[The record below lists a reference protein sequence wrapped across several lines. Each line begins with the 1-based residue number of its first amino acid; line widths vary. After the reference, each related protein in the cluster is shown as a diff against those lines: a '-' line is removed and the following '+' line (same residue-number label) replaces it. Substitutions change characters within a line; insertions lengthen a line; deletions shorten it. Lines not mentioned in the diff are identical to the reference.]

1 MLEIFINLKRF
12 DVPKV
17 MGGLCL
23 NEDSQAWI
31 EEIIE
36 KTITLGLGKLDDVRV
51 AYTIP
56 DALLLPAI
64 AKMKSFPAE
73 ETKNLEIGNQSV
85 YRGDVATGGNFG
97 AFTSNTPA
105 AAAANMGCTWSIIGH
120 SEERKDK
127 YEMLARFD
135 PAVATDMDKMATA
148 NKVVSEMLNEQ
159 SLCAF
164 KRGINVLF
172 CIGETAEER
181 GEGTFEEQQPR
192 IEAVLKAQLEIG
204 LKDVAAFLP
213 EQEIVLGYEPRWAI
227 GPGKTPPGAEY
238 IGFVAD
244 FTKKT
249 VKELYGFDVPVVYGG
264 GLKEENAKM
273 IGGIESIDGGL
284 VALTKFTDPIA
295 FQPEDLKIIIETY
308 LSA

>member
-1 MLEIFINLKRF
+1 MHEIFINLKRF
-12 DVPKV
+12 DVPKK

-23 NEDSQAWI
+23 TDDAQAWI
-31 EEIIE
+31 EDIIE
-36 KTITLGLGKLDDVRV
+36 QTVKLGLGKLDDVNV

-56 DALLLPAI
+56 DALVLPAI
-64 AKMKSFPAE
+64 KKLNSFPKE
-73 ETKNLEIGNQSV
+73 ERFNLSVGNQSV
-85 YRGDVATGGNFG
+85 FRQDIAPGGNFG

-127 YEMLARFD
+127 FEMLCRFE
-135 PAVATDMDKMATA
+135 PAAATDSAQMAKA
-148 NKVVSEMLNEQ
+148 NKAVSEMLNEQ
-159 SLCAF
+159 ALCAF
-164 KRGINVLF
+164 KQGINALF

-181 GEGTFEEQQPR
+181 GEGDFEEQKPR
-192 IEAVLKAQLEIG
+192 IEAVLKAQLEVG
-204 LKDVAAFLP
+204 LKGLAEFLP
-213 EQEIVLGYEPRWAI
+213 ERKVVIGYEPRWAI

-238 IGFVAD
+238 IGYVAE

-249 VKELYGFDVPVVYGG
+249 VKELYGFDIPVVYGG

>member
-1 MLEIFINLKRF
+1 MREIFVNLKRF
-12 DVPKV
+12 DVPKA

-23 NEDSQAWI
+23 TENPQVWI

-36 KTITLGLGKLDDVRV
+36 KTVNLGLGKLDGVNV
-51 AYTIP
+51 TYTIP
-56 DALLLPAI
+56 DSLVLPAI
-64 AKMKSFPAE
+64 AKLKSFPAE
-73 ETKNLEIGNQSV
+73 KTKNLAIGNQSV
-85 YRGDVATGGNFG
+85 FRQDIAPGGNFG

-105 AAAANMGCTWSIIGH
+105 AAAKNMGCSWSLIGH

-127 YEMLARFD
+127 FEMLARFEPRVTTD
-135 PAVATDMDKMATA
+135 SSLMGKANAAV
-148 NKVVSEMLNEQ
+148 SQMLNEQ
-159 SLCAF
+159 NLCAL
-164 KRGINVLF
+164 KREMNVIF

-181 GEGTFEEQQPR
+181 GEGTFEEQKPR

-204 LKDVAAFLP
+204 LKGVAEFLP
-213 EQEIVLGYEPRWAI
+213 QRKIVLGYEPRWAI

-238 IGFVAD
+238 IAYVSAFA
-244 FTKKT
+244 KQT
-249 VKELYGFDVPVVYGG
+249 VKKLYGFDIPVVYGG
-264 GLKEENAKM
+264 GLKAENAKM
-273 IGGIESIDGGL
+273 IGGIATIDGGL

>member
-1 MLEIFINLKRF
+1 MHEIFINLKRF
-12 DVPKV
+12 DVPKE

-23 NEDSQAWI
+23 TSDPQAWI
-31 EEIIE
+31 EDIVEQTV
-36 KTITLGLGKLDDVRV
+36 KLGLGKLDDVNV
-51 AYTIP
+51 GYTIP
-56 DALLLPAI
+56 DALVLPAI
-64 AKMKSFPAE
+64 KKLNSFPE
-73 ETKNLEIGNQSV
+73 EERFNLSIGNQSV
-85 YRGDVATGGNFG
+85 FRQDIAPGGNFG

-105 AAAANMGCTWSIIGH
+105 AAASNMGCTWSIIGH

-127 YEMLARFD
+127 FEMLCRYEPEA
-135 PAVATDMDKMATA
+135 ATDLDKMA
-148 NKVVSEMLNEQ
+148 KVNNAVSEMLNEQ
-159 SLCAF
+159 TVCAF
-164 KRGINVLF
+164 KQGINALF

-181 GEGTFEEQQPR
+181 GEGSFDEQKPR
-192 IEAVLKAQLEIG
+192 IEAVLKAQLEVG
-204 LKDVAAFLP
+204 LKGLAEYLP
-213 EQEIVLGYEPRWAI
+213 KQKIVLGYEPRWAI

-238 IGFVAD
+238 IGYVAE

-249 VKELYGFDVPVVYGG
+249 VKELYGFDIPVVYGG

-284 VALTKFTDPIA
+284 VALTKFTGDIA

>member
-1 MLEIFINLKRF
+1 MHEIFINLKRF
-12 DVPKV
+12 DVPRA

-23 NEDSQAWI
+23 TDDSQSWI
-31 EEIIE
+31 EDIIE
-36 KTITLGLGKLDDVRV
+36 QTVRLGLGRIDDVNV

-64 AKMKSFPAE
+64 RKLNSFPKE
-73 ETKNLEIGNQSV
+73 ERFNLSIGNQSV
-85 YRGDVATGGNFG
+85 FRQDVAPGGNFG

-105 AAAANMGCTWSIIGH
+105 AAAANMGCAWSIIGH

-127 YEMLARFD
+127 FEMLARFEPGVISD
-135 PAVATDMDKMATA
+135 AALMEKA
-148 NKVVSEMLNEQ
+148 NNTVSELLNEQ
-159 SLCAF
+159 ALCAF

-181 GEGTFEEQQPR
+181 GEGSFDEQKPR
-192 IEAVLKAQLEIG
+192 MEAVLKAQLKTG
-204 LKDVAAFLP
+204 LQGLAQFLP
-213 EQEIVLGYEPRWAI
+213 ERKVVIGYEPRWAI

-238 IGFVAD
+238 IGYVAE

-249 VKELYGFDVPVVYGG
+249 VKELYGFDIPVVYGG
-264 GLKEENAKM
+264 GLKEENANM
-273 IGGIESIDGGL
+273 IGSIESIDGGL

-295 FQPEDLKIIIETY
+295 FHPEDLKIIVETY

>member
-1 MLEIFINLKRF
+1 MHEIFINLKRF
-12 DVPKV
+12 DVPKE

-23 NEDSQAWI
+23 TNDPQAWI
-31 EEIIE
+31 EDIIDQ
-36 KTITLGLGKLDDVRV
+36 TVTLGLGKLDGVRV
-51 AYTIP
+51 AYVIP
-56 DALLLPAI
+56 DALVLPAM

-73 ETKNLEIGNQSV
+73 ETVNLEIGNQSV
-85 YRGDVATGGNFG
+85 FRQDIAPGGNFG

-127 YEMLARFD
+127 FEMLARFE
-135 PAVATDMDKMATA
+135 PAVATDAAKMETA
-148 NKVVSEMLNEQ
+148 NTAVSEMLNEQ
-159 SLCAF
+159 ALCAF

-181 GEGTFEEQQPR
+181 GEGTFDEQKPR

-204 LKDVAAFLP
+204 LKGLAEFMP
-213 EQEIVLGYEPRWAI
+213 ERKVVLGYEPRWAI

-238 IGFVAD
+238 IGYVSA

-273 IGGIESIDGGL
+273 IGGIETIDGGL
-284 VALTKFTDPIA
+284 VALTKFTAPIA

-308 LSA
+308 LSK